1 MTSVRLYARSI
12 EGTARQVLRN
22 RGDNTWGNKFLED
35 TNVTSVRVYAQLTLG
50 TARRVHGTQ
59 QQLNT
64 KFYQA
69 FVDL

>member
-1 MTSVRLYARSI
+1 MTSVRLYALSI

-35 TNVTSVRVYAQLTLG
+35 TNVTYVRVYAQLEIE
-50 TARRVHGTQ
+50 TARRVHRTQ